1 LLPRVHIINS
11 GDSEHD
17 LRDLIYEN
25 RHLKIGK
32 IKEIANHKRN
42 TDKEYV
48 DKRYFDD
55 SYVRKILKEEITK
68 RGK

>member
-1 LLPRVHIINS
+1 MQSNLEERLSYHAVALTMESDYR
-11 GDSEHD
+11 
-17 LRDLIYEN
+17 
-25 RHLKIGK
+25 KIGK